1 MSFTVSIKCINFS
14 SNVSLFHQ
22 MYQVYQVFHQVFVLS
37 TLSGFTHDSKLMI
50 EKIDLM
56 KHLTDLMKH
65 LTDLMKHHQSQ
76 SMVPYC
82 TSKFIET
89 K

>member
-1 MSFTVSIKCINFS
+1 
-14 SNVSLFHQ
+14 

-65 LTDLMKHHQSQ
+65 LTDLMKHLTDLMKHHQSQ

>member
-1 MSFTVSIKCINFS
+1 
-14 SNVSLFHQ
+14 
-22 MYQVYQVFHQVFVLS
+22 MYQVSHQVFVLS

-65 LTDLMKHHQSQ
+65 LTDLMKLDEL
-76 SMVPYC
+76 
-82 TSKFIET
+82 KINE

>member
-1 MSFTVSIKCINFS
+1 
-14 SNVSLFHQ
+14 